1 MDRGLFHVNEYFN
14 LTVLEQYIEQHP
26 EDADKW
32 LVFLEKKDDK
42 LLDFTKKRMRS
53 PPSNTMVTPEL
64 DEDLECNLP
73 ADYENV
79 CIKCK
84 RTWASTPEHFTT
96 TLLCGHKYH
105 TACWCLHT
113 YEDTDNCIFEGCGQS
128 TYGYIR
134 DLSRR
139 RERMR
144 VDTVSVLTEALSSK
158 RGFKFDIMKMKR
170 QIRNCTITFKKFKEK
185 EKLERNIMMKK
196 HIFSIRQI
204 QSDMNNAIKG
214 LSKSAERKVCFKEI
228 QAYRRIEREIFR
240 KYHLS
245 LRDLL
250 RKKIIKNM
258 DWRVRSMLE
267 RHARIN
273 SWGYRFGIR
282 IYPGS
287 KKWTL
292 PESEEG
298 SDSES
303 DSESDSDHDVLIRE
317 VENLPGTE

>member
-14 LTVLEQYIEQHP
+14 LTVLEQYIEEYP
-26 EDADKW
+26 EDAEKW
-32 LVFLEKKDDK
+32 LVFLENKDAK
-42 LLDFTKKRMRS
+42 LLDFIQTRTRD
-53 PPSNTMVTPEL
+53 PPNTMVTPDPGEV
-64 DEDLECNLP
+64 LECNLP

-84 RTWASTPEHFTT
+84 RTWASTPEHLTT

-105 TACWCLHT
+105 TACWFLHT

-134 DLSRR
+134 DLCRR

-144 VDTVSVLTEALSSK
+144 VDTISVLTEAVCTK
-158 RGFKFDIMKMKR
+158 REFKFDIKKMKR
-170 QIRNCTITFKKFKEK
+170 QIFNCTKAFRLVNKKQKIEK
-185 EKLERNIMMKK
+185 NEMIKK
-196 HIFSIRQI
+196 HIFTIRQI
-204 QSDMNNAIKG
+204 QNDINTAVKKLSTSDEARNCMK
-214 LSKSAERKVCFKEI
+214 EVKV
-228 QAYRRIEREIFR
+228 YRRIEREIFR

-258 DWRVRSMLE
+258 NWRVRSVLE
-267 RHARIN
+267 RHRRILPY
-273 SWGYRFGIR
+273 SYKFGIR

-292 PESEEG
+292 PDSEE
-298 SDSES
+298 ES
-303 DSESDSDHDVLIRE
+303 DSESDSDLDDLIRE